1 MPTTSEPSEESLF
14 GNFEIQRDAAGAAL
28 LLGQGTFGRT
38 YQARHRY
45 LETIVALK
53 IISERF
59 ARDATVRQRFLTEA
73 KAAAKLSHPHIARLY
88 DFGEKD
94 GVLFYAMEFCAGGD
108 LADYVKKNG
117 AISPEQ
123 LLDVAKQLGDAL
135 RCAH

>member
-1 MPTTSEPSEESLF
+1 MPTNDSTADPADASLF
-14 GNFEIQRDAAGAAL
+14 GNFEIQRDASGAPL

-59 ARDATVRQRFLTEA
+59 ARDATVRDRFLTEA
-73 KAAAKLSHPHIARLY
+73 KAAAKLSHPHIARLF

-94 GVLFYAMEFCAGGD
+94 GSCFTRWNTARA
-108 LADYVKKNG
+108 
-117 AISPEQ
+117 AISPIT
-123 LLDVAKQLGDAL
+123 
-135 RCAH
+135 

>member
-1 MPTTSEPSEESLF
+1 MSLPPPANGPLEEWHF
-14 GNFEIQRDAAGAAL
+14 GNFEILRDESGSPR

-59 ARDATVRQRFLTEA
+59 ARDASVRDSFLTEA
-73 KAAAKLSHPHIARLY
+73 RAAAKLSHPHIARLH

-108 LADYVKKNG
+108 LGDYVKTRG
-117 AISPEQ
+117 RLEAPY
-123 LLDVAKQLGDAL
+123 LD
-135 RCAH
+135 